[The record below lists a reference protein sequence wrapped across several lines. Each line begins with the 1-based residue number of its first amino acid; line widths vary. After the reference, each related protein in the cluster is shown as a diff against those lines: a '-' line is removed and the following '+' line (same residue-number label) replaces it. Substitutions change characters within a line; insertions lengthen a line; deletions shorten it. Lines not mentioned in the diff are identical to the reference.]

1 MLTPLDIENKRFS
14 KTLKGYNVDEVDDFL
29 DQLTIDYEKLYK
41 ENAELKDQIE
51 ESKKDLEHYKN
62 VEHTLQNTLVMAQ
75 TTAED
80 IKKNA
85 QTRAEQ
91 IIRDAQSEAKRATE
105 EITKEEFDIRK
116 RTEELK
122 RLFGVY
128 KAKMEALL
136 ISQLELLQD
145 KEDEE

>member
-14 KTLKGYNVDEVDDFL
+14 KTIKGYNVEEVDDFL
-29 DQLTIDYEKLYK
+29 DELTVEYEKLYK
-41 ENAELKDQIE
+41 ENAEFRTQIE
-51 ESKKDLEHYKN
+51 QSKKDLEHYRS

-80 IKKNA
+80 IKNMAHKQA
-85 QTRAEQ
+85 DQ
-91 IIRDAQSEAKRATE
+91 IIRDAQGEARRSIDE
-105 EITKEEFDIRK
+105 LNKEEFDVK
-116 RTEELK
+116 RRLEDVK
-122 RLFGVY
+122 RQFDVY

-145 KEDEE
+145 KNENE

>member
-1 MLTPLDIENKRFS
+1 MLTPLDIVNKRFS

-29 DQLTIDYEKLYK
+29 DQLTVDYEKLYK
-41 ENAELKDQIE
+41 ENADLREQIE
-51 ESKKDLEHYKN
+51 NSKKDLEHYRN

-75 TTAED
+75 TTADD
-80 IKKNA
+80 IKANA
-85 QTRAEQ
+85 QSRADQ

-105 EITKEEFDIRK
+105 TISKEEFEIRK

-122 RLFGVY
+122 RQFGVY

-145 KEDEE
+145 KDTDE